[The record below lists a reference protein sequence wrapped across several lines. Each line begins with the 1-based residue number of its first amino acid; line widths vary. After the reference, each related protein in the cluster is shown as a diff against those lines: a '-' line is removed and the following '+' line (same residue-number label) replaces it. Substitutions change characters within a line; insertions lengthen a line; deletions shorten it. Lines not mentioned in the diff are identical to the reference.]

1 MKLSTKGR
9 YGLRCLIDLAVHS
22 KGEQVPL
29 CAIAERQKIS
39 ENYLEQ
45 VFAALRKGGLVKSV
59 KGAQGGYILAQDPAK
74 ISVGKILRVLEGS
87 LSIIDTEEGGGEG
100 EAAVIRQALREHLW
114 NAIDKSINKLV
125 DSITLSD
132 LIEEYEKKK
141 SGDITMYFI

>member
-45 VFAALRKGGLVKSV
+45 VFAALRKGGLIKSI
-59 KGAQGGYILAQDPAK
+59 KGAQGGYILAQDPVK
-74 ISVGKILRVLEGS
+74 VSVGKVLRTLEGS
-87 LSIIDTEEGGGEG
+87 LSIIDAEDSGGEG
-100 EAAVIRQALREHLW
+100 EAAVIRQALKEHLW
-114 NAIDKSINKLV
+114 DAIDKNINKLV
-125 DSITLSD
+125 DSITLND
-132 LIEEYEKKK
+132 LIEDYEKKK
-141 SGDITMYFI
+141 NGDITMYFI